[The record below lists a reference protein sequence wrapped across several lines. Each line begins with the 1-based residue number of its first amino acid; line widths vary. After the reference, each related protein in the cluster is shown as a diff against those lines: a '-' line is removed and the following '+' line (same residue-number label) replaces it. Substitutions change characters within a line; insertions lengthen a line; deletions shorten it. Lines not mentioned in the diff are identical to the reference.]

1 VDRGHKKVALIWEQ
15 SAYGEDLAYQYRI
28 ALNSLGAELVYEWPY
43 TREFPDF
50 RQPVNELRGSD
61 ADTIFFAGL
70 EPWAGD
76 FLRLAHGVGLKTEI
90 DGAFSD
96 TPEMRARASGGL
108 EGSMFFDEYDVNSP
122 SPENQAFVR
131 RFRARFGRDPDTWA
145 AQGYDAL
152 YILARAVRATGS
164 SNPLDLAYSIR
175 YMEAWEGANG
185 RYKFDDQG
193 ELEDK
198 PIYLDVYRNGK
209 PVTIGQSHP
218 VAVMQPQ

>member
-1 VDRGHKKVALIWEQ
+1 
-15 SAYGEDLAYQYRI
+15 
-28 ALNSLGAELVYEWPY
+28 
-43 TREFPDF
+43 
-50 RQPVNELRGSD
+50 
-61 ADTIFFAGL
+61 
-70 EPWAGD
+70 
-76 FLRLAHGVGLKTEI
+76 
-90 DGAFSD
+90 
-96 TPEMRARASGGL
+96 
-108 EGSMFFDEYDVNSP
+108 MFFDEYDVNSP